1 MTLFVESISFYYYLL
16 YRLLGD
22 KMKENIEVKKLVLE
36 NEALIY
42 SIVKKFKGDVED
54 LFQVGCIGLIKAY
67 QNYNKEFN
75 TKFTTYAYRYIFG
88 EIYQYVLR
96 NKNIKLTPD
105 QVKLNT
111 AINKAHDFL
120 CQKNGYEPSDY
131 ELAMFLEI
139 PIEKIEENRN
149 ILNTISLDDDTKD
162 IDLYNFIVLDNMDK
176 DDLILL
182 RDALNKLNYEEKEL
196 ILKRYFY
203 NMTQSQVAHD
213 LGVNQVKVSREEGK
227 VLTKLRN
234 YM

>member
-1 MTLFVESISFYYYLL
+1 
-16 YRLLGD
+16 
-22 KMKENIEVKKLVLE
+22 MKIDDEVKKLVVE

-42 SIVKKFKGDVED
+42 SIAKKFKGDIED

-67 QNYNKEFN
+67 QNYNNNFN

-96 NKNIKLTPD
+96 NKNIKLTPE

-120 CQKNGYEPSDY
+120 SQKNGKEPTDL
-131 ELAMFLEI
+131 ELSLFLEI
-139 PIEKIEENRN
+139 PINKIEENRN
-149 ILNTISLDDDTKD
+149 IMNILSLDDDTNE
-162 IDLYNFIVLDNMDK
+162 IDLYNFITFDNMDK
-176 DDLILL
+176 DELISL
-182 RDALNKLNYEEKEL
+182 RDALNKLSKEEKEL
-196 ILKRYFY
+196 IIKRYFY
-203 NMTQSQVAHD
+203 NMTQSEIAKQI
-213 LGVNQVKVSREEGK
+213 GTNQVKVSREEGK

>member
-1 MTLFVESISFYYYLL
+1 
-16 YRLLGD
+16 
-22 KMKENIEVKKLVLE
+22 MKENIEVKNLILE
-36 NEALIY
+36 NEGLIY
-42 SIVKKFKGDVED
+42 SIVKKFKGDMED

-67 QNYNKEFN
+67 QNYKQEFN

-96 NKNIKLTPD
+96 NKNIKLTND

-120 CQKNGYEPSDY
+120 CQKNGYEPTDL
-131 ELAMFLEI
+131 ELSMFLEI

-149 ILNTISLDDDTKD
+149 ILNVLSLDDDRSD
-162 IDLYNFIVLDNMDK
+162 IDLYNYISFDNMDK

-182 RDALNKLNYEEKEL
+182 RDALDKLNDNEKEL

-203 NMTQSQVAHD
+203 NMTQSQVAKEY
-213 LGVNQVKVSREEGK
+213 GINQVKVSREEGK

>member
-1 MTLFVESISFYYYLL
+1 
-16 YRLLGD
+16 
-22 KMKENIEVKKLVLE
+22 MKENIEVKNLILE

-42 SIVKKFKGDVED
+42 SIVKKFKGDIED
-54 LFQVGCIGLIKAY
+54 LFQVGCIGLIKAH
-67 QNYNKEFN
+67 QNYKQEFN

-96 NKNIKLTPD
+96 NKNIKLTND

-120 CQKNGYEPSDY
+120 CQKNGCEPTDL
-131 ELAMFLEI
+131 ELSMFLEI
-139 PIEKIEENRN
+139 PIEKLEENRN
-149 ILNTISLDDDTKD
+149 LLNVLSLDDDTND
-162 IDLYNFIVLDNMDK
+162 IDLYNYISFDNMDK

-182 RDALNKLNYEEKEL
+182 RDALSKLNNNEKEL

-203 NMTQSQVAHD
+203 NMTQSQIAKEY
-213 LGVNQVKVSREEGK
+213 GINQVKVSREEGK
-227 VLTKLRN
+227 VLTKLRQ